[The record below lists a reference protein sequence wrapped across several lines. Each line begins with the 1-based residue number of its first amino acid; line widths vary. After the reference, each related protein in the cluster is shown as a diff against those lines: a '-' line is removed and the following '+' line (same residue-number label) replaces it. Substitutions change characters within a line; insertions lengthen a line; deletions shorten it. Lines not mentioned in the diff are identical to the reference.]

1 MKGGDG
7 KMRSLMVLLMVGLL
21 LTPAFAAWEMVHP
34 MMMRGSMMVGGSM
47 MYPLCPMMG
56 HSALDTYVSYRD
68 ELKLT
73 DKQVKELKS
82 IRSAY
87 KKEIA
92 KRNAEITALQ
102 SDLDELYDAD
112 KVDYKAIGKKVAEIE
127 GVQSKLRAAYF
138 DALDKADKVLTEEQ
152 RKKIQTLTGGMM
164 HRMEEKPSES
174 EHHHR
179 GM

>member
-1 MKGGDG
+1 
-7 KMRSLMVLLMVGLL
+7 MRSLMVLLMVSALL
-21 LTPAFAAWEMVHP
+21 VPAFADREMMHP
-34 MMMRGSMMVGGSM
+34 MMMRGQTMMGGSM

-73 DKQVKELKS
+73 DKQVKELRA

-92 KRNAEITALQ
+92 KRNAEITSLQ

-112 KVDYKAIGKKVAEIE
+112 KLDYKAIGKKVAQIE
-127 GVQSKLRAAYF
+127 AVQSKLRSVYF
-138 DALDKADKVLTEEQ
+138 DALDKADRVLTEEQ
-152 RKKIQTLTGGMM
+152 RKNVQKLTGGMM
-164 HRMEEKPSES
+164 HRMEEKPSEM
-174 EHHHR
+174 EHMH
-179 GM
+179 

>member
-1 MKGGDG
+1 MV
-7 KMRSLMVLLMVGLL
+7 VLLV
-21 LTPAFAAWEMVHP
+21 PAYADRMMHP
-34 MMMRGSMMVGGSM
+34 MMMRGSMMMGGSM

-73 DKQVKELKS
+73 DKQVKDLKA

-87 KKEIA
+87 KKEVA
-92 KRNAEITALQ
+92 KRNAEITALE

-112 KVDYKAIGKKVAEIE
+112 KLDYKAIGKKVAEIE
-127 GVQSKLRAAYF
+127 AIQSKLRSAYF

-152 RKKIQTLTGGMM
+152 KKKVQKLTGGMM
-164 HRMEEKPSES
+164 HQMEQTPSES
-174 EHHHR
+174 EHKHM